1 MAHRHLI
8 LAYVLTWVLQLGY
21 VGFLAVKWQREKRAG
36 ESQSDRSRAWPSQT
50 R

>member
-1 MAHRHLI
+1 MAHRHLV

-21 VGFLAVKWQREKRAG
+21 VGFLVVKWRSEKRAG
-36 ESQSDRSRAWPSQT
+36 RAL

>member
-8 LAYVLTWVLQLGY
+8 LAYALTWVLQLGY
-21 VGFLAVKWQREKRAG
+21 VGFLAVKWRNEKRAG
-36 ESQSDRSRAWPSQT
+36 RAL

>member
-21 VGFLAVKWQREKRAG
+21 VGFLAVKWWSEKRG
-36 ESQSDRSRAWPSQT
+36 DRSLHL
-50 R
+50 

>member
-8 LAYVLTWVLQLGY
+8 LAYALTWVIQLGY
-21 VGFLAVKWQREKRAG
+21 VGVIAAKWRSLKRG
-36 ESQSDRSRAWPSQT
+36 DGFRAQEGPL

>member
-8 LAYVLTWVLQLGY
+8 LAYAITWALQLGY
-21 VGFLAVKWQREKRAG
+21 VGILAAKWQREKR
-36 ESQSDRSRAWPSQT
+36 SSRL